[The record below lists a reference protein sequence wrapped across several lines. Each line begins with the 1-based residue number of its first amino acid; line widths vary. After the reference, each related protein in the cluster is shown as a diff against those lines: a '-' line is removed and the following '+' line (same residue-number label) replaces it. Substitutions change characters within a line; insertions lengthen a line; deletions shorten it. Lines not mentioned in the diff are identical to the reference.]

1 MKRFSIFVGAL
12 LLGYLIL
19 GLSVTTYAIPIIS
32 GGMGGIEGDDTICH
46 SEFGLTLRIDGINN
60 DQSFFVYALMM
71 DWFYGDPLDDN
82 HMVFEGI
89 SGGGDDYLYDIHGLA
104 DFTYSCYYPS
114 GGWYD
119 DVEFNRIEI
128 AGTLDDLITGEH
140 WEFDVVAES
149 SPVPEP
155 STMLLL
161 AVGLVCIAGFS
172 KKFKGLTNQQ
182 LRKCHG
188 GGHC

>member
-32 GGMGGIEGDDTICH
+32 GGMGEIKGDDTICH

-60 DQSFFVYALMM
+60 DQPFFVYALMM

-82 HMVFEGI
+82 HMVFEDI
-89 SGGGDDYLYDIHGLA
+89 SYGDDYDDIYGSA

-119 DVEFNRIEI
+119 DVEFHRIEI
-128 AGTLDDLITGEH
+128 AGTLDDRITGEH
-140 WEFDVVAES
+140 WEFDIVAES

-161 AVGLVCIAGFS
+161 AAGLVCIAGFS
-172 KKFKGLTNQQ
+172 TKFKGLTNNRQ
-182 LRKCHG
+182 
-188 GGHC
+188 

>member
-1 MKRFSIFVGAL
+1 MKKSSVFVSAL
-12 LLGYLIL
+12 LLGYLIF

-32 GGMGGIEGDDTICH
+32 GGTGEIEGEDTIRY
-46 SEFGLTLRIDGINN
+46 SEFGLTLRIDGVNN
-60 DQSFFVYALMM
+60 DQPFFVYALMM

-89 SGGGDDYLYDIHGLA
+89 SEGCVWNDDYLYYDIYGSA
-104 DFTYSCYYPS
+104 DFTYSSYYPS

-128 AGTLDDLITGEH
+128 AGTLEKWTTGER
-140 WEFDVVAES
+140 WEFNVVAES

-155 STMLLL
+155 STVLLL
-161 AVGLVCIAGFS
+161 AAGLVCIAGFQQT
-172 KKFKGLTNQQ
+172 KFNQ
-182 LRKCHG
+182 
-188 GGHC
+188 